1 MTTDQRN
8 AAGDPLASRL
18 TAMKRGVEK
27 MIPVPAEH
35 RVSALGVSEAAHQ
48 LGCDKHLVELLVAA
62 GLPAEETAQGPRF
75 DYHDVMNLG
84 LQSGT
89 GRSVAE
95 LGERSCMRLAA
106 GKPESWTAA
115 RNWRV
120 RLTASVEGAPDT
132 VVAPLPPAPK
142 VLGGELLDW
151 QPDIDG
157 PGTAEA
163 RLTTRGTVDSPRTD
177 AVREIHDQLLDELA
191 TGVYQYGWIPASLRA
206 QPRAA
211 LGHRMA
217 DCVVSAWLMHQRAQE
232 AGLRAR
238 TRKGFLLGLIGV
250 EHAWIEV
257 QEEGR
262 WLVLDPVLAYLGG
275 RQRNTAPE
283 FADFCR
289 GSVHNRVLA
298 WDRTAEEPLADH
310 VSANGERILV
320 DCRPLPLAD

>member
-1 MTTDQRN
+1 MTTDHRN
-8 AAGDPLASRL
+8 AAGDPPASRL
-18 TAMKRGVEK
+18 EAMKRGVER
-27 MIPVPAEH
+27 MIPVPAGH
-35 RVSALGVSEAAHQ
+35 RDARLDVDEAAHQ
-48 LGCDKHLVELLVAA
+48 LGCDSELVELLVAA
-62 GLPAEETAQGPRF
+62 GFPAEETPRGPRF

-89 GRSVAE
+89 GKSVAE
-95 LGERSCMRLAA
+95 LGERSCMRLAT
-106 GKPESWTAA
+106 GRPESWTTA
-115 RNWRV
+115 RTWRV
-120 RLTASVEGAPDT
+120 RLAASVEGSPET
-132 VVAPLPPAPK
+132 VVVPLPPAPK
-142 VLGGELLDW
+142 VLGGELLAW
-151 QPDIDG
+151 QADVDG

-163 RLTTRGTVDSPRTD
+163 RLTTRGLVDSPRTD
-177 AVREIHDQLLDELA
+177 AVRDIHDQLLDELA
-191 TGVYQYGWIPASLRA
+191 TGVYQYGWIPGTLRA
-206 QPRAA
+206 EPRTA
-211 LGHRMA
+211 LAHRMA
-217 DCVVSAWLMHQRAQE
+217 DCVVSAWLMRERAEE

-250 EHAWIEV
+250 EHAWTEV
-257 QEEGR
+257 YEEGR

-289 GSVHNRVLA
+289 GSIHNRVLA

>member
-1 MTTDQRN
+1 MTTDHRD

-18 TAMKRGVEK
+18 AAMKRGVEK
-27 MIPVPAEH
+27 MIPVPAGH
-35 RVSALGVSEAAHQ
+35 REPRLGVTEAAHQ
-48 LGCDKHLVELLVAA
+48 LGCDEHLVELLVAA
-62 GLPAEETAQGPRF
+62 GLPAEPGPQGPLF

-84 LQSGT
+84 LTSGT

-95 LGERSCMRLAA
+95 LGERSCMRLAT
-106 GKPESWTAA
+106 GKPQSWTAT

-120 RLTASVEGAPDT
+120 RLAASVAGSPEA

-142 VLGGELLDW
+142 VLGGELVEW
-151 QPDIDG
+151 QPEIDG

-163 RLTTRGTVDSPRTD
+163 RLTTQGSVDSPRTD
-177 AVREIHDQLLDELA
+177 AVRDIHDQLLDELA
-191 TGVYQYGWIPASLRA
+191 TGVYQYGWIPGTLRA
-206 QPRAA
+206 DPRTA
-211 LGHRMA
+211 LAHRMA
-217 DCVVSAWLMHQRAQE
+217 DCVVSAWLMRERAQE

-250 EHAWIEV
+250 EHAWTEV
-257 QEEGR
+257 YEEGR

-275 RQRNTAPE
+275 RQRNTAAE

-310 VSANGERILV
+310 VPTNGERILV